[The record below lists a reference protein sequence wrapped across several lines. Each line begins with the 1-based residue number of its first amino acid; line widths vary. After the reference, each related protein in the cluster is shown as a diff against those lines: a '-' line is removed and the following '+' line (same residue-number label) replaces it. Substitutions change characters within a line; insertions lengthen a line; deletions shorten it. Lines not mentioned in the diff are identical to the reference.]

1 MARPHLGPRRSYP
14 LRLDPAL
21 LTVIERLAAADIRSV
36 NGQIEA
42 LLREALAAR
51 GVLVKPGETNGSA
64 PKDAV

>member
-21 LTVIERLAAADIRSV
+21 LAAIERLAAAEIRSV

-42 LLREALAAR
+42 LLREALVAR
-51 GVLVKPGETNGSA
+51 GIGVKAGEDDAA
-64 PKDAV
+64 PRGDPP